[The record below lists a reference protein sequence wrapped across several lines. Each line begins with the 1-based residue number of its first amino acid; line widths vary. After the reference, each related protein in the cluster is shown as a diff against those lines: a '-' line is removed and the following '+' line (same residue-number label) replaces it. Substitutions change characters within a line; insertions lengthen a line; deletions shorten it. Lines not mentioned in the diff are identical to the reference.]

1 MIGYPFNSSNGY
13 GVITGCRSCSLLG
26 LNQHSQQSSQQ
37 SPPNCSKSCE
47 KVVMTPYPLTL
58 FGRSENFTSIRVSK
72 NTVT

>member
-26 LNQHSQQSSQQ
+26 LNQHLQQSS
-37 SPPNCSKSCE
+37 PNCSKSCE

-58 FGRSENFTSIRVSK
+58 FGRSENFTSIRVSES
-72 NTVT
+72 TVT